1 MRILI
6 VEDNTDLADLVKRGL
21 HQAGFN
27 CDVVGTTEEA
37 RGLMASNAYALISLD
52 LGLPGEDG
60 LTFLKGLRE
69 ARNPVP
75 VLIITARSSISDRV
89 DGLRSGADDYLVKP
103 FALEELVARVEA
115 LLRRPHQLDDLV
127 LTVGN
132 ITFHA
137 RQRMVSVGGKP
148 CLFSARELSV
158 LESLMRRR
166 GKVVSKTVIEDELFG
181 WGGEVSSN
189 AVEVYVHRLRKQL
202 QEYAA
207 TAVVHTIR
215 GVGYSLIEP
224 K

>member
-6 VEDNTDLADLVKRGL
+6 VEDNADLADLVKRGL

-37 RGLMASNAYALISLD
+37 RGLMSSNAYALISLD

-75 VLIITARSSISDRV
+75 VLIITARSSIGDRV

-148 CLFSARELSV
+148 WQVAGAGLTRPPAAIVICWSRAR
-158 LESLMRRR
+158 
-166 GKVVSKTVIEDELFG
+166 
-181 WGGEVSSN
+181 SSP
-189 AVEVYVHRLRKQL
+189 AMMRLRAYCPAKWC
-202 QEYAA
+202 
-207 TAVVHTIR
+207 
-215 GVGYSLIEP
+215 VGGNLFP
-224 K
+224 KV